1 MLLLAEELFLLS
13 IDPKTKRVY
22 GRASSALPYS
32 LSGAFMADLM
42 LEGQVELHRSKLEVV
57 HSEVE
62 DPLLKETLEIMLLK
76 KKKTPKYWAS
86 ALKRSQK
93 NIARKIANKLEQAG
107 VGNMEEKRILGMF
120 PSYTYTFNQ
129 TDFIKTMKKSFQTVL
144 EKSNK
149 RKSLEKEEERIIV
162 LMSLVHVSSLLRI
175 VFPDQKEAKRAEK
188 QIKQLS
194 KNLPVSK
201 AVKATI
207 DSINTAIFT
216 ASSSASRS

>member
-22 GRASSALPYS
+22 GRASSAMPYS
-32 LSGAFMADLM
+32 FSDALIAELM
-42 LEGQVELHRSKLEVV
+42 IGGQVELHRSKLEVV

-76 KKKTPKYWAS
+76 KKKTPKYWVS
-86 ALKRSQK
+86 ALKRSHK
-93 NIARKIANKLEQAG
+93 NIARKIANKLEQVG
-107 VGNMEEKRILGMF
+107 VGNIEEKRILGMF

-129 TDFIKTMKKSFQTVL
+129 TDFIKTMKESFQTVL

-149 RKSLEKEEERIIV
+149 QESLDKEEERVVV
-162 LMSLVHVSSLLRI
+162 LMSLVHVSNLLRI
-175 VFPDQKEAKRAEK
+175 VFPDRKEVKRTEK

-201 AVKATI
+201 AVKVTI